1 MKFKTPTPS
10 ELEAARDGVLPDV
23 LADDLHVLFVG
34 INPSL
39 YSAAVGHHF
48 ARPGNRF
55 WPALH
60 RCGMTPRL
68 LHPSE
73 DRELLEHGGG
83 LTNLAARPT
92 AKASELSA
100 HELREGGEI
109 LAEVARARR
118 PRTIAIVGIT
128 AYRQAFG
135 QRHAEIGR
143 QSLTLGGAPIWALPN
158 PSGLNAHYQLAD
170 LAALY
175 GDMLAVTEDLG
186 TQGSGTSPS

>member
-1 MKFKTPTPS
+1 MKFETPS
-10 ELEAARDGVLPDV
+10 PAALEDARDGVLPDV
-23 LADDLHVLFVG
+23 FADDLDVLFVG

-60 RCGMTPRL
+60 GAGMTPRL
-68 LHPSE
+68 LHASE
-73 DRELLEHGGG
+73 DHLLPQWGGG

-100 HELREGGEI
+100 AELREGGALLE
-109 LAEVARARR
+109 AAVERHR
-118 PRTIAIVGIT
+118 PRTVAVVGVT

-135 QRHAEIGR
+135 RPKAGMGPQDDTIA
-143 QSLTLGGAPIWALPN
+143 GAKLWVLPN
-158 PSGLNAHYQLAD
+158 PSGLNAHYQLPALID
-170 LAALY
+170 LY
-175 GDMLAVTEDLG
+175 GAMLSAAKR
-186 TQGSGTSPS
+186 